1 MTTDRGDSFTS
12 QLASGANV
20 GIGRHQL
27 LTPHG
32 GRTHLQ
38 FWQGFDVVSGQEVA
52 LTLIDP
58 DCELPDEFVH
68 EILAR
73 TVRLKGIDMPG
84 VARVLDVFPHR
95 MLRRGGV
102 GVDLWRRIRQIADTA
117 PSPTGVASAMQSL

>member
-84 VARVLDVFPHR
+84 APCPRRLPHR

-102 GVDLWRRIRQIADTA
+102 GVD
-117 PSPTGVASAMQSL
+117 P